1 MSFIPEKYEV
11 LDIRKEDERRRITDI
26 QSKAICRELQDA
38 EDIPGEMIKKLSRT
52 VTEVDHAIEILN
64 SQQHP
69 ERAKHLAVVK
79 DKAVDAAVKCIRKAE
94 NPRAIE
100 IFSGIIATSWT
111 TLRFLYAII
120 NVEKQIATEKSKE
133 EFRISFRNNRNLIE
147 NLVNA

>member
-1 MSFIPEKYEV
+1 MSFNPEKYKV
-11 LDIRKEDERRRITDI
+11 LDIMKEDERRRITDI
-26 QSKAICRELQDA
+26 QSEAIRRELQDA

-52 VTEVDHAIEILN
+52 VTEVDHAIELLN
-64 SQQHP
+64 EKRPKS
-69 ERAKHLAVVK
+69 AKHLAVVK
-79 DKAVDAAVKCIRKAE
+79 DKAVDAAVKCIRKSE